1 MKGSAFNVDSNRTKT
16 STIYTYRKH
25 ERENDKPRYECV
37 SDHALLTFASDKAI
51 LSNCK
56 WIRSSN
62 SEEICF
68 IFLWYLHC
76 VQQTNKASKHKH
88 NAWVFSP
95 RRRTCFYTLIL
106 ARMWMHQI
114 IMVAGPFALNPT
126 LSQLYPRLLRHNS
139 RRHSIRFKKA
149 RMAIERGIDMG
160 TIRSLHLLH
169 TGAIW
174 HIQTFLGFLTTKRI
188 SVIMRYWTL
197 VPRND
202 HERNVLQD
210 QPKLAIRGSILKL
223 KLW

>member
-1 MKGSAFNVDSNRTKT
+1 MCPNGDSPRTARYPTRGDFILMKGSAFNVDSNRTKT

-106 ARMWMHQI
+106 ARMCMHQI
-114 IMVAGPFALNPT
+114 IMVAGPFALNPPY
-126 LSQLYPRLLRHNS
+126 LSCTHGCFDTIQDDTPYDS
-139 RRHSIRFKKA
+139 RRRVW
-149 RMAIERGIDMG
+149 
-160 TIRSLHLLH
+160 RS
-169 TGAIW
+169 
-174 HIQTFLGFLTTKRI
+174 K
-188 SVIMRYWTL
+188 
-197 VPRND
+197 
-202 HERNVLQD
+202 E
-210 QPKLAIRGSILKL
+210 GSIWEL
-223 KLW
+223 